1 MRSAARRPRVDA
13 PLPRSDAAGL
23 SSQRHTGDPRWSCSL
38 AIAGLVLAL
47 ASGQVLAKDS
57 GSKSGSSSNSSGS
70 AKPAPS
76 SAPRQSFGSFG
87 SSSSS
92 SAKRESAAAPSRAA
106 PAASPARS
114 DDRPTRF
121 GSFGSAPA
129 KKDAAPAD
137 QASGRPERKP
147 QPATSFGSFGGGSQK
162 TEATKPSPAAPP
174 LQAVRP
180 NSSVANDLSNSTAR
194 NQAMRSFDNRQQPA
208 AQPLPQ
214 AARAEA
220 QAAAAIA
227 NARQPSAAPSAQL
240 QRQPPAPAG
249 PNFGGYAPAGVGV
262 GGATAAYERD
272 RRIQAER
279 LADQRQR
286 DLDAANARAY
296 RAQRQQQQAQWPVD
310 DRPARPSAPRN
321 GMGLGTGVGVAA
333 GAVAGAALS
342 TAATAGTSPPSATGT
357 DSGGSAIG
365 GLATV
370 GDGSTPFKD
379 AAARVPPA
387 PAPADSGLGGAWI
400 FITLGAL
407 VIGLYIRAKR
417 LKAQAAEQTQRYVL

>member
-1 MRSAARRPRVDA
+1 MRSADRRPRVDA

-23 SSQRHTGDPRWSCSL
+23 SSQRHTGAPRWTGLL

-47 ASGQVLAKDS
+47 ASGPVLAKDS
-57 GSKSGSSSNSSGS
+57 GGKSGSSSNGSSS

-92 SAKRESAAAPSRAA
+92 SAKRESAAAPSRSA

-174 LQAVRP
+174 LQAARP

-208 AQPLPQ
+208 AQPSPQ

-227 NARQPSAAPSAQL
+227 HARQSGAAPTAQL

-249 PNFGGYAPAGVGV
+249 PNVGGYAPAGVGV

-286 DLDAANARAY
+286 ALDEANERAY
-296 RAQRQQQQAQWPVD
+296 RAQRQQQAQWPVD

-333 GAVAGAALS
+333 GAVAGAALA

-407 VIGLYIRAKR
+407 VIGLYIRARR